1 MNPTYDKLKK
11 LTEDPI
17 EEVLADV
24 HVLFADDN
32 IETLTLMEMWCREV
46 GWNGVYVTTA
56 LGIVDEINKASLKG
70 QGFDAIVA
78 DINFKTDGPDVT
90 GITVARTIRKVRPE
104 IPIIFVSAYVNSTIR
119 EEVRR
124 VNAEVLTKPV
134 DYDDLFQ
141 RIAELVYWHR
151 IAVTTIEGQNPQ
163 SSITSSGWEKR
174 RTSKEIE
181 PPQNVLDAIGVSNKQ

>member
-17 EEVLADV
+17 EEVLSDV
-24 HVLFADDN
+24 RVLFADDH
-32 IETLTLMEMWCREV
+32 IETLTLLEMWCREV
-46 GWNGVYVTTA
+46 GWSGVYVTTA
-56 LGIVDEINKASLKG
+56 LGIVDEINKASLMG

-90 GITVARTIRKVRPE
+90 GITVARTVRKVRPD
-104 IPIIFVSAYVNSTIR
+104 IPIIFVSAYVNSIIR

-134 DYDDLFQ
+134 DYDDLFA
-141 RIAELVYWHR
+141 RIAQLVYWHR
-151 IAVTTIEGQNPQ
+151 IATTAVEGQTPN
-163 SSITSSGWEKR
+163 SSITTSGWEKR
-174 RTSKEIE
+174 STNKEIE
-181 PPQNVLDAIGVSNKQ
+181 PPQNVIDAIKGASR